1 MPIAAVHGGDFLRA
15 LNQFGAHNMTTRTLT
30 QTWRFPRPFTLK
42 NSERIQ
48 APGDYRVVTDEELI
62 DGLSFLA
69 YRRVSTM
76 IFLPGAVPGGSSGEM
91 IPVDPAEL
99 ETAQGQDIA
108 RAPA

>member
-1 MPIAAVHGGDFLRA
+1 
-15 LNQFGAHNMTTRTLT
+15 MTTRTLT
-30 QTWRFPRPFTLK
+30 QTWRFPQPFTLK
-42 NSERIQ
+42 NSERIH
-48 APGDYRVVTDEELI
+48 ASGDYRVVTDEELI

-76 IFLPGAVPGGSSGEM
+76 IVLPGAVPGGSSAEM

-108 RAPA
+108 SAPA